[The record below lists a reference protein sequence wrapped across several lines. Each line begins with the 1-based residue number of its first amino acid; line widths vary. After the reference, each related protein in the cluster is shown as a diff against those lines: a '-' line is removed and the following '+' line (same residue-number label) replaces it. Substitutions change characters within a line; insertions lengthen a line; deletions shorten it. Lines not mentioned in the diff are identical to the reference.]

1 MTPPDP
7 DKAPARPGKGGKLTA
22 TLSPTR
28 APKSSKRRRKVS
40 ETTPRKGNHRTHG
53 QMKKMLDAILA
64 ILAAEKDPITI
75 RHLFYLLVSQGII
88 EKTEAAYKALCSHLS
103 KWRRSG
109 AVPWNSF
116 TDSTRWHIQGTTFD
130 NMQDALNTTVET
142 YRRNLWADQD
152 HYLEVWVEK
161 DAIAGIVAPKANAF
175 GVPVFVCRGF
185 ASLSSLFSAANTFRR
200 MAEAGKKVI
209 IYHFGDYDPSG
220 VAAGQSVL
228 KAMRDDFRV
237 ELQFIRAAVTE
248 EQIEEMNLPTRP
260 TKTTGTHARHWTGG
274 RSVELDAMP
283 AAELRRLVESCIT
296 RHIDVDA
303 WNTLR
308 RTEEM
313 ERETLRQMRDNFR
326 EAQP

>member
-303 WNTLR
+303 WQTLQ
-308 RTEEM
+308 RTEAM

-326 EAQP
+326 EAA

>member
-116 TDSTRWHIQGTTFD
+116 TDSTRWHIQGTTFY

>member
-1 MTPPDP
+1 
-7 DKAPARPGKGGKLTA
+7 
-22 TLSPTR
+22 
-28 APKSSKRRRKVS
+28 
-40 ETTPRKGNHRTHG
+40 
-53 QMKKMLDAILA
+53 MKKMLDAILA